1 MAKDITYNQ
10 EAQQALLRG
19 VQKVKDAV
27 VVTLGPK
34 GSNVAID
41 SDWGEPMIVHDGV
54 TVAREIELEDK
65 NENMGAKLVKKAAS
79 QTNDSAGDGTTTA
92 TLLTERILSLGLKYT
107 SAGANG
113 IFLKNGIDKAV
124 DTVIAHLKAI
134 AIPVEGKAIQNVATI
149 SAQNEEL
156 GKIIAEA
163 IDKVGKDGLI
173 TIEEGKGL
181 NTEVEYTDGMEFDK
195 GWLSQHF
202 ITNKDRR
209 QAEIK
214 EPYIL
219 ITDHSISSAQQLLPF
234 LEAFVAG
241 KNKDLVIIAD
251 NIDSDALALLV
262 INNLNKQL
270 RVVAVR
276 APEFGTS
283 RNDYLED
290 IAVLTG
296 GKVVSAEKGDKLEE
310 ITSIGDWCG
319 VADKVV
325 VGSDFTRI
333 IGGHGDPQAIQTRIK
348 ELRGALDN
356 AQSKF
361 EGDSMVKRLSKL
373 TGGAAII
380 NVGAASEV
388 EMKDK
393 KERVIDAVSAT
404 QAAIDEGIVPGGGA
418 ALMSATGDVKDLIK
432 KLNGDEKLG
441 AQIILQALKAPA
453 RQIIENSEPEEDP
466 GYIVG
471 KMMTLPPTEGYDVVS
486 GKFVDLIKA
495 GIIDPVKVTRLA
507 IQNASSIASMMLS
520 TKALVS
526 TKPEKEESKS

>member
-1 MAKDITYNQ
+1 MAKQITYNE

-34 GSNVAID
+34 GSNVALD
-41 SDWGEPMIVHDGV
+41 DMWDVPNIVHDGV
-54 TVAREIELEDK
+54 SVAREIELEDK

-113 IFLKNGIDKAV
+113 IFLKQGIDKAV
-124 DTVIAHLKAI
+124 DAVIKHLKAI
-134 AIPVEGKAIQNVATI
+134 AIPIENDKEIKHVASI

-156 GKIIAEA
+156 GTIIAEA
-163 IDKVGKDGLI
+163 IKRVGKDGLI

-181 NTEVEYTDGMEFDK
+181 KTEVEYTDGMEFDK
-195 GWLSQHF
+195 GWLSQYF
-202 ITNKDRR
+202 ITNRDRR

-219 ITDHSISSAQQLLPF
+219 ITDHSISSAQQLIPF

-241 KNKDLVIIAD
+241 QNKDLVIIAD

-262 INNLNKQL
+262 LNTANKKL
-270 RVVAVR
+270 RCVAVR

-290 IAVLTG
+290 IAILTG
-296 GKVVSAEKGDKLEE
+296 GKVVSAEKGHKLEQ
-310 ITSIGDWCG
+310 IVSIGDWCG
-319 VADKVV
+319 VADKVT

-333 IGGHGDPQAIQTRIK
+333 IGGHGDHKLIQARIK
-348 ELRGALDN
+348 ELRTGIDN
-356 AQSKF
+356 AESKF
-361 EGDSMVKRLSKL
+361 DSDKMQQRLARL
-373 TGGAAII
+373 TGGAAVI
-380 NVGAASEV
+380 NVGASTEV

-404 QAAIDEGIVPGGGA
+404 QAAIDEGIVPGGGV
-418 ALMSATGDVKDLIK
+418 ALLSATGDVRELMKTLT
-432 KLNGDEKLG
+432 GDEKLG
-441 AQIILQALKAPA
+441 AEIILKALKAPA
-453 RQIIENSEPEEDP
+453 RQIIENAQPEDDP

-471 KMMTLPPTEGYDVVS
+471 KIMTLPQNEGYDVVS
-486 GKFVDLIKA
+486 GKYVDLIKT

-507 IQNASSIASMMLS
+507 IQNAASIASMMLS
-520 TKALVS
+520 TRALV
-526 TKPEKEESKS
+526 TEKPEKSEDK